1 MLMHNMH
8 LPMRGESGHGACSCS
23 MSPLHLPPSLASD
36 SHVTCV
42 ISEDCVL
49 PCAFQPSSHEVVR
62 WFLQDVLVK
71 SFQSADSMEQGEGEQ
86 NDGDNGSDEDS
97 EEKPGHEHG
106 HRHHHDDHAILFPD
120 LVARGN
126 ATLVIRGCGPK
137 DRGRYRCH
145 VRTSAG
151 VHESHVIV
159 KVEGES
165 WYRHLIHIL
174 SEDTYICVIESF
186 HNSFELLHHNLP

>member
-1 MLMHNMH
+1 
-8 LPMRGESGHGACSCS
+8 
-23 MSPLHLPPSLASD
+23 MSPLHLPPSPASD

-62 WFLQDVLVK
+62 WFRQEVLVK
-71 SFQSADSMEQGEGEQ
+71 SFLSPDSAEQGEEEKEEKEE
-86 NDGDNGSDEDS
+86 EDS

-106 HRHHHDDHAILFPD
+106 QRHHHDDHVSLFPD

-126 ATLVIRGCGPK
+126 ATLVLRGCGPK

-151 VHESHVIV
+151 VHESYVIV

-165 WYRHLIHIL
+165 W
-174 SEDTYICVIESF
+174 V
-186 HNSFELLHHNLP
+186 